1 MIKVLASL
9 STIVMVMSLGFLDI
23 HDGPR
28 LLQSVSCNP
37 ENAAAASTAEAD
49 AAADAEDSS
58 PPLLEAINTGT
69 MGRAYRNED
78 NDDSM
83 ASEACG
89 PDGGDH
95 FRQDAYA
102 HLASGAVQFGVE
114 REQENRNKVVG
125 YLLQS
130 RNVGSTLA
138 EMADKLA
145 MNAGTLEYYLEEFEH
160 NYQARSKATRC
171 YDPGCRYLLFTDGGK
186 EHRFIRLQEGKYTRL
201 WPGEF
206 KDKNRTRA
214 LIFHLRDPIRSK
226 ILETI
231 VRHPG
236 VTNVVLSQSFNRNKS
251 TMHNHLKQLHD
262 ADLISIRQEGRAKRC
277 FARDDVLSMI
287 GK

>member
-1 MIKVLASL
+1 MLKVLASL
-9 STIVMVMSLGFLDI
+9 SIIFMIMSLGFLDV
-23 HDGPR
+23 HDGPC
-28 LLQSVSCNP
+28 LLQPVSCDP
-37 ENAAAASTAEAD
+37 ADD

-58 PPLLEAINTGT
+58 LPLLVAISSSNA
-69 MGRAYRNED
+69 GRACRNED

-83 ASEACG
+83 ASEECTSN
-89 PDGGDH
+89 PGDH

-102 HLASGAVQFGVE
+102 HLASGAVLFGVE
-114 REQENRNKVVG
+114 RDRENRNKVIG
-125 YLLQS
+125 YLLQP

-160 NYQARSKATRC
+160 NYQAKSNAARG
-171 YDPGCRYLLFTDGGK
+171 YDPDCRYMLFTAEGK

-201 WPGEF
+201 WPGDF

-214 LIFHLRDPIRSK
+214 LIFHLRDPIRSQ

-236 VTNVVLSQSFNRNKS
+236 VTNVILSQAFNRNKS
-251 TMHNHLKQLHD
+251 TMHSHLKQLHE
-262 ADLISIRQEGRAKRC
+262 ADLICIRQEGRSKRC
-277 FARDDVLSMI
+277 FARDDVLSLL
-287 GK
+287 GKKRPD